1 MTEQLPIVIILGPLL
16 AATVAAFAAWIH
28 PKASHPLVVTGLVAS
43 FAAALKLVF
52 LVAEKG
58 AQKYWLGGWGAKPEH
73 GVVGIQITVDH
84 LNTLLLAA
92 VSGIALLTALYAKR
106 LVNTEL
112 PGRQRYFYALFA
124 LLITGLLGIGI
135 TGDIFNLYVFME
147 IAALSS
153 YALIAYGKGRAYM
166 AAFNYL
172 IMGTMGACLYLLGV
186 GFVFIKTGTLNIDNI
201 SAALPALGQG
211 QALFVGFVLIL
222 LGAWA
227 KMAFFPFHGWLPNAY
242 THAPTASAVV
252 LAPLATKVAV
262 YTMLRVMVT
271 VYSIDYIL
279 HSPGIQS
286 VVLGLSSIAIV
297 VGSFFSLTQTN
308 LKMIACYVVLSEI
321 GYMVGGAWL
330 ANEPGLTG
338 AMYHVVADAAMTSA
352 LFMAVGCIVY
362 RLGQAQLDDLRGV
375 FFKMPVTMA
384 AFVVTMAAL
393 IGVPPT
399 CGFFSKWY
407 LIQGAAQSGVWHF
420 VAALLLSSLVKAII
434 LFRIV
439 EIGYNRVPHPSVDG
453 NPAIPRNEAPLSMLI
468 PTVAMA
474 LGLIAL
480 GLATSPLVNTI
491 IAKALPATLAP

>member
-16 AATVAAFAAWIH
+16 GAVLAAFTAWFR
-28 PKASHPLVVTGLVAS
+28 PKLSHPLVVLGLSIS

-52 LVAEKG
+52 IVADSG
-58 AQKYWLGGWGAKPEH
+58 AKKYWLGGWGDQRYQF
-73 GVVGIQITVDH
+73 VVGIQITVDH

-92 VSGIALLTALYAKR
+92 VTGIALLTAVYTRR
-106 LVNTEL
+106 LVDTEL
-112 PGRQRYFYALFA
+112 AGRQRYFYALFS
-124 LLITGLLGIGI
+124 LLVTGLLGITI

-153 YALIAYGKGRAYM
+153 YALIAYGRGRAYM

-186 GFVFIKTGTLNIDNI
+186 GFVFAKTGTLNIDDV
-201 SAALPALGQG
+201 SAFIPALHQS

-242 THAPTASAVV
+242 AYAPTASAVI

-262 YTMLRVMVT
+262 YTMFRIMFT
-271 VYSIDYIL
+271 VYSIDDIND
-279 HSPGIQS
+279 SPIRS
-286 VVLGLSSIAIV
+286 VALYLSTFAIV
-297 VGSFFSLTQTN
+297 VASFFSLTQTN
-308 LKMIACYVVLSEI
+308 LKKLASYFVLSEI

-330 ANEPGLTG
+330 ANKPGLTG
-338 AMYHVVADAAMTSA
+338 AMYHFVADAAMTSA
-352 LFMAVGCIVY
+352 LFMAIGCIVY
-362 RLGQAQLDDLRGV
+362 RLGQAQLDDLKGV

-407 LIQGAAQSGVWHF
+407 LIQGAAEASVWHF

-434 LFRIV
+434 LFRII
-439 EIGYNRVPHPSVDG
+439 EIGYNRVPHPAIEG

-468 PTVAMA
+468 PTVAMS

-480 GLATSPLVNTI
+480 GLATNTLVNTI
-491 IAKALPATLAP
+491 IANAIPTALTQ